1 MGQVMWLLWLLQLLT
16 GVDCWSGAKQLNSP
30 HNLHMTGCYGDSVYM
45 KVYHGDSKSQVTRP
59 PRSTWRG
66 RGLGNG
72 HRAVTLHRGVRT
84 NHSIVDYMTN

>member
-45 KVYHGDSKSQVTRP
+45 KVKSAITTLANQASKALFILM
-59 PRSTWRG
+59 RG
-66 RGLGNG
+66 ASCKVVIPKANPT
-72 HRAVTLHRGVRT
+72 VPSV
-84 NHSIVDYMTN
+84 